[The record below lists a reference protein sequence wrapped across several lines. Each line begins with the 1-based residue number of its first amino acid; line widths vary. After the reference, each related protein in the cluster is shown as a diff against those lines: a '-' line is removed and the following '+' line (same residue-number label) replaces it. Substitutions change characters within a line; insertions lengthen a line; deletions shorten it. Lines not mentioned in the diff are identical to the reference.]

1 MEVVGLSRRQ
11 RIAKRVLDIV
21 LSLIGL
27 VFISW
32 FILIGWIVAAI
43 DTRQNGM
50 FTQDRIGKGGKP
62 FKIWKLR
69 TMREDPYLNTSVT
82 TQSDPRITRS
92 GAILRLTKWNELPQL
107 FNVLMGHMS
116 FVGPRPEVPGFADKL
131 EGDDR
136 IILTVA
142 PGITGPAT
150 LRFRNEEVVLD
161 SVADPDA
168 YNIDVL
174 FPEKVELN
182 REYVENYSVAKDVKY
197 VFMTVFALV
206 PLQWVQNWIDRGVE
220 PMRIRQPEL
229 LVPRET
235 EAATQY
241 AETA

>member
-1 MEVVGLSRRQ
+1 M
-11 RIAKRVLDIV
+11 LDIV
-21 LSLIGL
+21 LSLVGL
-27 VFISW
+27 ALIWW
-32 FILIGWIVAAI
+32 FIALGWCVAAI
-43 DTRQNGM
+43 DTRQNGL
-50 FTQDRIGKGGKP
+50 FRQDRIGKHGKP

-107 FNVLMGHMS
+107 FNVLTGHMS

-131 EGDDR
+131 EGRDR
-136 IILTVA
+136 IILTTP

-150 LRFRNEEVVLD
+150 LRFRNEEIVLD

-182 REYVENYSVAKDVKY
+182 REYVENYSLAKDLKY
-197 VFMTVFALV
+197 IFMTVFALV
-206 PLQWVQNWIDRGVE
+206 PLQWVQDWIDRGVE
-220 PMRIRQPEL
+220 PMRIRHPEM
-229 LVPRET
+229 LVPLDSEPT
-235 EAATQY
+235 TQY